1 MPPSARVSTLL
12 MTALVVFLSILP
24 GWSEELKN
32 QGSIETIPEPATGLL
47 GLLGICLILLR
58 RPKP

>member
-1 MPPSARVSTLL
+1 MSSSPRYSTLFV
-12 MTALVVFLSILP
+12 TTLVLFASIPP
-24 GWSEELKN
+24 GWSEDLKN

-58 RPKP
+58 RTKP